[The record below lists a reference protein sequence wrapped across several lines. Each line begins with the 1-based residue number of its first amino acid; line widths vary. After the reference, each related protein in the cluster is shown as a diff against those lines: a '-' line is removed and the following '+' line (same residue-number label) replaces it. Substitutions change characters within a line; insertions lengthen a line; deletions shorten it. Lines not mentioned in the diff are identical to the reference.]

1 MTFTLDLTAILL
13 AVIAAVSGGGFT
25 GGLVALVTLYVN
37 QTRNTAEASKFQAE
51 ARKLQV
57 ETNGLQVENNGARG
71 TNWQL
76 FVNELQE
83 DRATLRAEL
92 TTATARLTALEARVQ
107 STERLMGVMQADI
120 QELVCGVE
128 TFAAQLCADGK
139 DLRWQPSPGLLA
151 RYQIKVPPSGVSK
164 P

>member
-1 MTFTLDLTAILL
+1 MNLTELGLSIVAALLTSSVAATIVTAWANRRLTA
-13 AVIAAVSGGGFT
+13 AGT
-25 GGLVALVTLYVN
+25 
-37 QTRNTAEASKFQAE
+37 
-51 ARKLQV
+51 RKLNA
-57 ETNGLQVENNGARG
+57 ETNGARG